1 MLQPVGVGHK
11 SLADY
16 THLVGRPLIEE
27 IRTLSEKAKGL
38 KILHL
43 SATAFGGGVSE
54 ILYTLVPLMRDV
66 GLETDWQVIVG
77 REEFFNATK
86 LLHNALQGAPEDLSS
101 EEWHVYEKFNE
112 INASQLSGGW
122 DVVIVHDP
130 QPLAIRSLVPEK
142 AKHWVWRCHIDLST
156 PNEATLSRLVPLIE
170 EYDGSVYHLDR
181 YVPAALNGRRPVH
194 LLPPAIDPL
203 SPKNMALSPED
214 AAFVCDQFGVD
225 VDRPMIAQVSR
236 FDPWKDP
243 LGVIDAY
250 RLVTE
255 KMPEVQLALVGS
267 MATDDPEGWQFF
279 NSTLEYAAGDPD
291 IKILNN
297 LNQVGSIEVNA
308 FQSQAEVVI
317 QKSTREGFGLTV
329 SEALWK
335 ARPFIGGDVG
345 GIPLQ
350 VQDGTT
356 GFLVRSPEDP
366 RPLIAEGV
374 WRGEIARAPRGANGF
389 GYDPLFLLPALGK
402 TAAEL
407 SPAEKN
413 RVSHRAAALRKLL
426 ELLHAPDH
434 A

>member
-11 SLADY
+11 TLADY

-27 IRTLSEKAKGL
+27 IRTLSEGLAGL
-38 KILHL
+38 KVLHL

-66 GLETDWQVIVG
+66 GIEADWQVIVG

-86 LLHNALQGAPEDLSS
+86 LLHNALQGSPQDLSS
-101 EEWHVYEKFNE
+101 EEWHVYQKFNE
-112 INASQLSGGW
+112 INAAQLGGDW
-122 DVVIVHDP
+122 DVIIVHDP
-130 QPLAIRSLVPEK
+130 QPLAIRRLAPEK

-156 PNEATLSRLVPLIE
+156 PNEATLERLVPFIE

-181 YVPAALNGRRPVH
+181 YVPSGLNGRAPVH
-194 LLPPAIDPL
+194 LIPPAIDPL

-225 VDRPMIAQVSR
+225 VDRPLMVQVSR

-255 KMPEVQLALVGS
+255 ELPEVQLALVGS

-279 NSTLEYAAGDPD
+279 NSTLEYAAGDSD

-308 FQSQAEVVI
+308 FQSQAEMVV

-335 ARPFIGGDVG
+335 ARPTIGGDVG

-356 GFLVRSPEDP
+356 GFLVSSPEECAD
-366 RPLIAEGV
+366 
-374 WRGEIARAPRGANGF
+374 RALRIFREPE
-389 GYDPLFLLPALGK
+389 LGK
-402 TAAEL
+402 QL
-407 SPAEKN
+407 G
-413 RVSHRAAALRKLL
+413 RAGKEHVRRHFLTPRLLRDWLRIFNDL
-426 ELLHAPDH
+426 G
-434 A
+434 

>member
-1 MLQPVGVGHK
+1 LLQPVGVGHK

-27 IRTLSEKAKGL
+27 IRTLSEKMAGL
-38 KILHL
+38 KVLHL

-66 GLETDWQVIVG
+66 GLEAEWQVIIG
-77 REEFFNATK
+77 REEFFHATK
-86 LLHNALQGAPEDLSS
+86 QLHNALQGAPDDLQLD
-101 EEWHVYEKFNE
+101 EWRVYDEYNQ
-112 INASQLSGGW
+112 INAGELDGDW

-130 QPLAIRSLVPEK
+130 QPLAIRQH
-142 AKHWVWRCHIDLST
+142 AAARGKHWVWRCHIDMSS
-156 PNEATLSRLVPLIE
+156 PNEATIERLVPLIA
-170 EYDGSVYHLDR
+170 EYDGSVYHLDQ
-181 YVPAALNGRRPVH
+181 YVPASLNAKVPIH

-225 VDRPMIAQVSR
+225 VDRPLMVQVSR

-250 RLVTE
+250 RLVNE
-255 KMPEVQLALVGS
+255 EMPEVQLALVGS

-308 FQSQAEVVI
+308 FQSQAEVVV

-356 GFLVRSPEDP
+356 GYLVSSPEQCAQRTLEILRDP
-366 RPLIAEGV
+366 E
-374 WRGEIARAPRGANGF
+374 
-389 GYDPLFLLPALGK
+389 LGK
-402 TAAEL
+402 QL
-407 SPAEKN
+407 G
-413 RVSHRAAALRKLL
+413 RAGKEHVRRHFLTPRLLRDWLRIFSDL
-426 ELLHAPDH
+426 G
-434 A
+434 